1 MAGGAVPVV
10 SPVGAIP
17 DVLQDGVHGLMVP
30 AQDASA
36 VAQALERLAND
47 RLLLYRLALAARARI
62 VDQYSV
68 ARMAQE
74 FAALYASLAA

>member
-1 MAGGAVPVV
+1 VV
-10 SPVGAIP
+10 H
-17 DVLQDGVHGLMVP
+17 DGLHGLFVP
-30 AQDASA
+30 AHDPAA

-74 FAALYASLAA
+74 FAALYASLAG